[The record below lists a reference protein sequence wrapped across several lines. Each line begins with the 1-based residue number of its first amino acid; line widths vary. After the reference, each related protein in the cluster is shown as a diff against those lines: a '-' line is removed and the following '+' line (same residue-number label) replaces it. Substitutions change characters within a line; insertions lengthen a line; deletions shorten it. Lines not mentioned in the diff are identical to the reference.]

1 MITTSKPS
9 LITPNLVWG
18 AKYRRKSE
26 RNVEVNDVPLG
37 VNTCIFQVI
46 DLIMYI
52 SEKLCL
58 NTSPPGHCEMVF
70 VTFFNV
76 SPEVLQRY
84 L

>member
-46 DLIMYI
+46 DQMMHI
-52 SEKLCL
+52 SEKLNNHL
-58 NTSPPGHCEMVF
+58 ETSKFEQLGMSVA
-70 VTFFNV
+70 
-76 SPEVLQRY
+76 
-84 L
+84 